1 MTTKELR
8 EKRVALAEEANQILK
23 KAHDDKRDVLKAEEE
38 QEWQRR
44 HDEIDS
50 LGRHVVMLEKQE
62 ELARSFE
69 VAQERKVEP
78 MRPGASNG
86 DERSSTR
93 AMTSLRQGQE
103 DLTDALRGWFIA
115 GSDQEPTERHIEA
128 AKRVGLDFRNRT
140 LHMRLA
146 PKPPRNMQDVR
157 DWDLRAQSTLTGAAG
172 LFTVP
177 DEMMRSL
184 EKALLF
190 FGGMRQASTILRT
203 DTGADLP
210 IPTVNDTNQVGV
222 ILDQNTAV
230 ANQDVTFAQL
240 VLKAFKYSSKQVLV
254 SVEMMQDSSI
264 NVAEVLGD
272 LLGER
277 IGRITNTHFTV
288 GAGTTLPWGIVTRA
302 TSGLAP
308 VGSVAG
314 GILYTHLVDM
324 EASVDIA
331 YRRQGASWMM
341 SDVMLSRIKKL
352 VDTAGRPIWLPALN
366 GIAGAFPDTI
376 LGYPVIINNDVVSTQ
391 TTGSRTILFGA
402 LQKYLIRDVRD
413 ITLLRLDERYAEFHQ
428 VAFLAFSR
436 HDGDLLNA
444 GTNPVK
450 FFAFTT

>member
-1 MTTKELR
+1 
-8 EKRVALAEEANQILK
+8 
-23 KAHDDKRDVLKAEEE
+23 
-38 QEWQRR
+38 
-44 HDEIDS
+44 
-50 LGRHVVMLEKQE
+50 
-62 ELARSFE
+62 
-69 VAQERKVEP
+69 
-78 MRPGASNG
+78 
-86 DERSSTR
+86 
-93 AMTSLRQGQE
+93 
-103 DLTDALRGWFIA
+103 
-115 GSDQEPTERHIEA
+115 
-128 AKRVGLDFRNRT
+128 
-140 LHMRLA
+140 
-146 PKPPRNMQDVR
+146 
-157 DWDLRAQSTLTGAAG
+157 
-172 LFTVP
+172 
-177 DEMMRSL
+177 MMRAL

-230 ANQDVTFAQL
+230 ANQDVVFAQL

-288 GAGTTLPWGIVTRA
+288 GRRHHLAVGHRDARDAGTRRQ
-302 TSGLAP
+302 LA
-308 VGSVAG
+308 SVAG
-314 GILYTHLVDM
+314 GVLYAHLVDM

-341 SDVMLSRIKKL
+341 SDVQLSRIKKL

-376 LGYPVIINNDVVSTQ
+376 LGYPVIINNDIVSTT
-391 TTGSRTILFGA
+391 TTGSRAMLFGA

-450 FFAFTT
+450 YYAFTT